1 MSALGFDPRP
11 YCERL
16 VKAGQGRFTI
26 SCTGEQTGNRVLI
39 DDPVQGEYLWLDS
52 RDSAEHWAFF
62 GPLADE
68 RKIDPLALYK
78 SYDKRKQSAFYR
90 ATRDERTKWHERDFT
105 NELLESIIA
114 AVVES
119 FESEVKA

>member
-1 MSALGFDPRP
+1 MSDLGFDPRG

-16 VKAGQGRFTI
+16 AKACPERYRFAPNWL
-26 SCTGEQTGNRVLI
+26 SADSWSLLNANYSREAYFHSHWLNCNVH
-39 DDPVQGEYLWLDS
+39 VCQGELWK
-52 RDSAEHWAFF
+52 FF

-68 RKIDPLALYK
+68 RKIEPWRIAEHAIYVL
-78 SYDKRKQSAFYR
+78 
-90 ATRDERTKWHERDFT
+90 RTGT
-105 NELLESIIA
+105 LLESIIA